1 MCESYQPLVARAEGG
16 AMGARSPFSV
26 RSGSRD
32 ALPLGRTPPNDR
44 NRKVKTDMLR
54 GAKIEQSASKSLAR
68 LSVIKLNLS
77 VFDQYYH
84 NYQLSIRRP
93 AGLRGAGG
101 GEVNKRSIL
110 YGPIAEKAVRKAKRS
125 KRAKV
130 RVDEPAAKKAR
141 TAPPSGAAQVPSV
154 TLWDFC

>member
-101 GEVNKRSIL
+101 GEVNIKSNL
-110 YGPIAEKAVRKAKRS
+110 FGPIMVHLQAL
-125 KRAKV
+125 
-130 RVDEPAAKKAR
+130 
-141 TAPPSGAAQVPSV
+141 G
-154 TLWDFC
+154 